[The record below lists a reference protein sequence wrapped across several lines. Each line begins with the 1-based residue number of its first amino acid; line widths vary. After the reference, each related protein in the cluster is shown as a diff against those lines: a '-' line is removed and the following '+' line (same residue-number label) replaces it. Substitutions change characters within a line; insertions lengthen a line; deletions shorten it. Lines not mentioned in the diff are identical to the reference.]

1 MKVSTKTTNANLM
14 MKLERKAVKHKVV
27 MTHHLENVA
36 VCTTFL
42 VQLYNCTT

>member
-14 MKLERKAVKHKVV
+14 MKLERKAVKHTVV
-27 MTHHLENVA
+27 MTHHLGNVA

-42 VQLYNCTT
+42 VDVHIPC